1 LAVGDVLDT
10 DAIVERLRASAEPP
24 YLAMLGRLN
33 IDPSRSLGVR
43 MPVLRAIAKELG
55 KDHSLAQ
62 ELWARG
68 MTETMILAAMV
79 DPPEAVTAEQ
89 MDSWVEGI
97 GDWAVCDQT
106 VGYLFRKT
114 SYAHVKARE
123 WIERDEEFVRRA
135 GMVLMAS
142 LAVHDKGAEDGIFI
156 EYLGLVEGKADDPR
170 RYVMKAAS
178 WAVRQIGKRNVS
190 LNQEAIAAAERIGR
204 RDTRS
209 ARWIAT
215 DALRELRGE
224 AVRARL
230 TA

>member
-1 LAVGDVLDT
+1 
-10 DAIVERLRASAEPP
+10 
-24 YLAMLGRLN
+24 
-33 IDPSRSLGVR
+33 

-55 KDHSLAQ
+55 EHHSLAL

-68 MTETMILAAMV
+68 LTETMILAAMI

-89 MDSWVEGI
+89 MDSWVEDI
-97 GDWAVCDQT
+97 GNWAVCDQT
-106 VGYLFRKT
+106 VGYLFRRT
-114 SYAHVKARE
+114 SFAHAKVRE

-142 LAVHDKGAEDGIFI
+142 LAVHDKGAEDRIFI

-178 WAVRQIGKRNVS
+178 WAVRQIGKRNLR
-190 LNQEAIAAAERIGR
+190 LNQEATVVAERMGCR
-204 RDTRS
+204 GTRS

-215 DALRELRGE
+215 DALRELRSE
-224 AVRARL
+224 TVRTRL